1 MEHRWYPLECL
12 ILTINIIAAIPWYI
26 VEETIYGD
34 FDIFMMSQHFS
45 SMENVPMH
53 LINHVLVKYKCNVS
67 LSTIKVT
74 TFIYSIDVSF
84 YFVSCIVINVLIS
97 FMIAYVLLHV
107 EKELVSEHRTL
118 FHCIWYGIIWL
129 FILFLCYFGLDV

>member
-12 ILTINIIAAIPWYI
+12 ILTINIIAARPWYI

-34 FDIFMMSQHFS
+34 FDMMSQHFS
-45 SMENVPMH
+45 SMENVPKH
-53 LINHVLVKYKCNVS
+53 LINHVLVKYKWNVS

-74 TFIYSIDVSF
+74 FIYSIDISF
-84 YFVSCIVINVLIS
+84 YFVSCLVVNVLIS

-107 EKELVSEHRTL
+107 EKELMSEHRTL

-129 FILFLCYFGLDV
+129 FILFLCYFVLDV